1 MDEEPS
7 FKELVR
13 VSNEKARRCL
23 DVVRDNPNDHTVVHR
38 SLTEFVR
45 CKYLLDE
52 SEMTTDDLAELSQI
66 SLNKMLNQ
74 YHKETLK
81 DISSVCTGSSSAS
94 TKKVLLVMAI
104 QKGLG
109 IKFEPEVFGKM
120 ASLDLLTE
128 AVMNEMAVDLL

>member
-1 MDEEPS
+1 MGEELP

-13 VSNEKARRCL
+13 LSNEKAERCL
-23 DVVRDNPNDHTVVHR
+23 EAVKNDPDDYAVVRR
-38 SLTEFVR
+38 SLGEFVR
-45 CKYLLDE
+45 CKYLLEE
-52 SEMTTDDLAELSQI
+52 SEMTTDDLSELSQI

-109 IKFEPEVFGKM
+109 IRFEPEVFGKM
-120 ASLDLLTE
+120 TSLELLTE
-128 AVMNEMAVDLL
+128 AVMDEMAVDLL